1 MQNPFDNPAFSMA
14 ELTKSINILPNS
26 YGRVGQMGIFPERG
40 VRTRQVLV
48 EYKSGRLNLLQ
59 SRPLGSPG
67 ALHENEKRQMRSF
80 IIPHIPYDAELLPDE
95 YQSIRAFG
103 SETGLQQYARLMND
117 KLQSMR
123 NKHAITLEH
132 LRMGALKGEVLDA
145 DGSKI
150 YNWFEEFGIKQKII
164 DFKLSDPKTE
174 VLEKCMELLDFMEEN
189 LEGELMTR
197 AHALVSKEF
206 FRQLINHAKVK
217 EAYARWRDGEALRA
231 DMRRGFEFG
240 GVTFEQYLGQA
251 STADGTPRRFIAEK
265 EGHVFPMGTLDTFET
280 VFAPGDFL
288 EAANTIGKS
297 VYAKQEPRK
306 FNRGIDIHT
315 QSNPLPICYRPK
327 VLIKLLS

>member
-26 YGRVGQMGIFPERG
+26 YGRVGQMGLFPERG
-40 VRTRQVLV
+40 VRTRQVMV
-48 EYKSGRLNLLQ
+48 EYKAGRLNLLQ
-59 SRPLGSPG
+59 SKPLGSPG

-80 IIPHIPYDAELLPDE
+80 IIPHIPYDGEILPDE

-103 SETGLQQYARLMND
+103 SETGIQQYARLMND

-132 LRMGALKGEVLDA
+132 LRIGALKGEVLDA

-150 YNWFEEFGIKQKII
+150 YNWFEEFGIKQMVV
-164 DFKLSDPKTE
+164 DFKLDDPKSE
-174 VLEKCMELLDFMEEN
+174 VLEKCMEVLDYVEEN
-189 LEGELMTR
+189 LEGEIMTR
-197 AHALVSKEF
+197 AHTLVSKEF
-206 FRQLINHAKVK
+206 FRKLVNHPKVK
-217 EAYARWRDGEALRA
+217 EAYARWRDGEALRS

-240 GVTFEQYLGQA
+240 GITFEQYLGQA
-251 STADGTPRRFIAEK
+251 TTVEGKVRRFVAEN

-327 VLIKLLS
+327 VLVKLTA